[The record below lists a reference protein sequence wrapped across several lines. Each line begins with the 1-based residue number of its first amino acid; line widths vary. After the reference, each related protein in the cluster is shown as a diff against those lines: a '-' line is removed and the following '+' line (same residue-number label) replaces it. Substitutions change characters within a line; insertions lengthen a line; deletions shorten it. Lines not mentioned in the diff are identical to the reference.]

1 MIEKLDYYDILGVL
15 VPGSLGVCWAW
26 ICFPAITDIVPTA
39 GLPATLEIVASVA
52 LIVLIGHVIQTVG
65 SLLEPCIYRTW
76 RGRPSDRA
84 LLEGLSERYLPKDSA
99 VRIRAKL
106 FQAVGAEA
114 RERSLFL
121 RAMQL
126 AQCAGNARVQRFNS
140 LYAYH
145 RGLLVLVLIAFVL
158 LVSSLQWGAAAAWAC
173 GWKCVGL
180 VALLSLLALTWHRGK
195 QRAYYYVR
203 EVLLTAERVL
213 DGEAKCN

>member
-1 MIEKLDYYDILGVL
+1 MLEKLDYYDALGVL
-15 VPGSLGVCWAW
+15 VPGSLATCWVW
-26 ICFPAITDIVPTA
+26 ICFPSLTGLVPSN
-39 GLPATLEIVASVA
+39 GLPTPLQVVASLA
-52 LIVLIGHVIQTVG
+52 LVVLIGHIIQTLG

-84 LLEGLSERYLPKDSA
+84 LLEGLGDRYLPRDSA

-106 FQAVGAEA
+106 AQAVGEDSCH
-114 RERSLFL
+114 RSLFL

-126 AQCAGNARVQRFNS
+126 AESAGDARVQRFNS

-145 RGLLVLVLIAFVL
+145 RGLLILALIAFVL
-158 LVSSLQWGAAAAWAC
+158 LVFSLQWGAAATWAC
-173 GWKCVGL
+173 AWKCVGVVAVLAIL
-180 VALLSLLALTWHRGK
+180 VLTWHRAK

-213 DGEAKCN
+213 DGETRG